1 MKRYTRPA
9 PADPV
14 RRKAKEEAFRR
25 TVDGMDA
32 EQLGIVEAL
41 LLEVLTA
48 KTPEQEAA
56 AYERAKLRAES
67 YHIRHGAER
76 E

>member
-25 TVDGMDA
+25 ALEGMDA
-32 EQLGIVEAL
+32 EQLDIVESL
-41 LLEVLTA
+41 LLEVITA
-48 KTPEQEAA
+48 RTPAQEAA